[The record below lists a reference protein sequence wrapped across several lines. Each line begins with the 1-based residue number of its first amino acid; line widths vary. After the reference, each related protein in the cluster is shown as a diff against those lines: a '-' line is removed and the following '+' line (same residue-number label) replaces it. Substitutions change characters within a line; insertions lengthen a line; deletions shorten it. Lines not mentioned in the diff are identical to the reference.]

1 MRTFLI
7 VSILAAAPVSLVH
20 AQAPAATPVALTLSE
35 AEHRALDGHPQ
46 IRAGHYSALAATE
59 AVREARA
66 PYFPTASVSLTGAGA
81 MDGTRIA
88 AGSLN
93 NPTILD
99 RFATGVAVSQL
110 ITDFGRTSDL
120 VQSSMLTAD
129 SREKDVDARRADVL
143 QQVDRAY
150 FNALRATAVLIVAE
164 QTVEA
169 RKLVSDQIE
178 ALARSSLRSGLD
190 VSFARVNLSEAQLL
204 LVQAQND
211 VQASFAGLSAALG
224 SSAAVTYQLSDEPLP
239 AAPGEDSAALVARAL
254 RQRPDVAAQR
264 LAGEAS
270 VKFAD
275 AERSLW
281 MPSISFIGAA
291 GFTPYH
297 QVGLTDRYS
306 AAGINVTLPVANG
319 NLYAARRAEAAFR
332 AQSQDQAIKDLENR
346 VARDVT
352 VAWLDTRTAYQ
363 RLDLTNQLFAQ
374 AADAME
380 LTQARYNLG
389 LSSIVELTQAQL
401 NRTRAEIEEAT
412 ARYEYQIRTAVLR
425 YQTGDRQ

>member
-1 MRTFLI
+1 
-7 VSILAAAPVSLVH
+7 
-20 AQAPAATPVALTLSE
+20 
-35 AEHRALDGHPQ
+35 
-46 IRAGHYSALAATE
+46 
-59 AVREARA
+59 
-66 PYFPTASVSLTGAGA
+66 

-99 RFATGVAVSQL
+99 RLATGVAVSQL

-150 FNALRATAVLIVAE
+150 FNALRATAVLRVAE

-169 RKLVSDQIE
+169 RQLVTDQIE

-204 LVQAQND
+204 LVQAQNE

-224 SSAAVTYQLSDEPLP
+224 SPAPAAYQLNDEPLP
-239 AAPGEDSAALVARAL
+239 AAPEEDSAALVARAL

-275 AERSLW
+275 AERSLSL
-281 MPSISFIGAA
+281 PSISFVGAA

-297 QVGLTDRYS
+297 QIGLTDRYS

-319 NLYAARRAEAAFR
+319 NLYSARRAEAAFR

-352 VAWLDTRTAYQ
+352 VAWLDARTAYQ
-363 RLDLTNQLFAQ
+363 RIDLTNQLFAQ

-401 NRTRAEIEEAT
+401 NRTRAEIEQAT
-412 ARYEYQIRTAVLR
+412 ARYEYQIRTAALR
-425 YQTGDRQ
+425 YQTGERQ